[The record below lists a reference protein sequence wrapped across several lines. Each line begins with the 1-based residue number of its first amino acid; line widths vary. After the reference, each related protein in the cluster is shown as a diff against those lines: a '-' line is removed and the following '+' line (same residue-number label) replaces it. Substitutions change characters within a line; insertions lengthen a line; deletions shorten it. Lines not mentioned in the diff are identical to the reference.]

1 MPTSTRISLRQEI
14 ASKLYGSDT
23 FLTGTATA
31 AGTTSTMVDTKLIS
45 TVAGSNQY
53 VGYWLYCDSTT
64 ASAAP
69 EGEARMVSQYAPS
82 TGTLTVDPI
91 FTVALGT
98 GTAATYELHPVLHPD
113 RLDEAINWAQ
123 EFGSNEALAAVSDDD
138 ATTSDFLDRDLLIQG
153 VLYRVKQGWSHDP
166 SLSVARR
173 VELTEQWQGHWE
185 AFNTG
190 LDLLGYRRPALVA
203 AGG

>member
-1 MPTSTRISLRQEI
+1 MPQTSRLLVRQ
-14 ASKLYGSDT
+14 AVAARLYVYDT

-31 AGTTSTMVDTKLIS
+31 AGSTTTMVDTKLIS
-45 TVAGSNQY
+45 SMAGANQFER
-53 VGYWLYCDSTT
+53 YWLYCDSTT

-69 EGEARMVSQYAPS
+69 EGEARMVSSYDPA
-82 TGTLTVDPI
+82 TGTLTVDPG

-113 RLDEAINWAQ
+113 RINEAINWAQ
-123 EFGSNEALAAVSDDD
+123 EFGSNEALAAVTDDD

-190 LDLLGYRRPALVA
+190 IDLLGYRRPALVA